1 MVLFNEDPEGDLA
14 QAVLAVLMAVQTM
27 LADSKLPT
35 RKSHCFAHDLTIP
48 HITLILAVHQE
59 LLLTM
64 AVSGA
69 GHWIGTSKKKA
80 SACSRWLSQ
89 ARRAHHNQQ
98 NGVQLT

>member
-1 MVLFNEDPEGDLA
+1 MMV
-14 QAVLAVLMAVQTM
+14 
-27 LADSKLPT
+27 LPT
-35 RKSHCFAHDLTIP
+35 RKSYCFAHDLTIP